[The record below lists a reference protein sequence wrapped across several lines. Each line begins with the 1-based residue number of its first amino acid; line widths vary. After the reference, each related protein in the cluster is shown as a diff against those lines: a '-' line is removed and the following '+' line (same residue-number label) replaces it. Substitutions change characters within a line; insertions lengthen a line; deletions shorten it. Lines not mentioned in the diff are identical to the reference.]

1 MKQRTDIQQRSA
13 TSDSP
18 CVQVCRL
25 HPDGSY
31 CLGCFR
37 TVEEIGAW
45 GTYSDSDRDVVL
57 RELDTRRAHRRE
69 QRRKNRPSLSHGSCS
84 PEQGPKQ
91 GHSS

>member
-1 MKQRTDIQQRSA
+1 MKHRTDSQQRNA

-18 CVQVCRL
+18 CVQVCSL

-45 GTYSDSDRDVVL
+45 GTYSDSERDVVL
-57 RELDTRRAHRRE
+57 RELDARRARRRE
-69 QRRKNRPSLSHGSCS
+69 QRRSSGKS
-84 PEQGPKQ
+84 EQG
-91 GHSS
+91 SSS